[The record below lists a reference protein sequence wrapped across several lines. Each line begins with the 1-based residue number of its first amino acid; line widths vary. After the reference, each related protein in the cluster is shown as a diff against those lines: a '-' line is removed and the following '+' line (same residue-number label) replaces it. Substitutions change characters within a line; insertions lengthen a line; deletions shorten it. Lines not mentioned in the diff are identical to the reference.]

1 MRAAGPS
8 VPEPVSARALVPA
21 DTRTVAQK
29 QADTLLR
36 RCRIDRATVAQLGG
50 NIVELAQRLGED
62 TRLVLSALNDRTRD
76 AVIAAKFIW
85 GSVGRWF
92 GEPDRVR
99 SAKASLHAGDHDRI
113 GRLTNWLG
121 ALELIER
128 HMAPLEADMLK
139 RDRYPKAKHLEKAAA
154 GKGDRVRRRTGPV
167 ASHGGRQC
175 GGHPVRDAHP
185 VQAAVQ
191 SGSGGTVVCALAYEQ
206 AGHRA
211 GAAHPGVRGFHGG
224 PPQNGPRQEQGRAM
238 GGCDARAGLHR
249 GQGAPCRHRRSVAAQ
264 TVCAGSETAQ
274 AEQGGVRPAG

>member
-1 MRAAGPS
+1 M
-8 VPEPVSARALVPA
+8 
-21 DTRTVAQK
+21 AQK

-50 NIVELAQRLGED
+50 DIVELAQRLGED

-139 RDRYPKAKHLEKAAA
+139 RDRYPKAKHLEKLLQAKGIEFVGVPGRLPPTEDVNAVGTLFGMRIQFKPLSNRDQVAPWFVHLHTNRPVTAQALSTLAFEDFTAVHLKTDRDKNKGAQWEAAMRA
-154 GKGDRVRRRTGPV
+154 LGYTEAKVHRAAIGE
-167 ASHGGRQC
+167 ALLHKLF
-175 GGHPVRDAHP
+175 
-185 VQAAVQ
+185 VQAAKQ
-191 SGSGGTVVCALAYEQ
+191 
-206 AGHRA
+206 
-211 GAAHPGVRGFHGG
+211 
-224 PPQNGPRQEQGRAM
+224 PRRNK
-238 GGCDARAGLHR
+238 
-249 GQGAPCRHRRSVAAQ
+249 
-264 TVCAGSETAQ
+264 
-274 AEQGGVRPAG
+274 GGVRPAG